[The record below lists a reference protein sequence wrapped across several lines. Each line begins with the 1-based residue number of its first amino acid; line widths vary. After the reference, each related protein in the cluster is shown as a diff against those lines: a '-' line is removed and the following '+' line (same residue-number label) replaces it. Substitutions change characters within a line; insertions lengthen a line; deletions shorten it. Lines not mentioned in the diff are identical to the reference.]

1 MQPNYQQ
8 LLAKGHHRSVT
19 LPAICKRT
27 PAACVSLNFNS
38 LSICIGSQIARY
50 YNNIVV
56 IKWSPGLVNDQ
67 TTEYKLVNCR
77 ISIIYSVK
85 LQITRNNSC
94 ILKQ

>member
-8 LLAKGHHRSVT
+8 LAKGHQRSVT

-27 PAACVSLNFNS
+27 PAACVSLNLNS
-38 LSICIGSQIARY
+38 LSIFILKYFVIIA
-50 YNNIVV
+50 IFVV

-77 ISIIYSVK
+77 ISITYSVK

-94 ILKQ
+94 ILKR